1 MKSILIGVLMGVVIL
16 LMVSSCATVPTEP
29 PAPGEVRLLGVK
41 FAGFQPPKKALR
53 YVVEIK
59 FESDGQVDVT
69 RACFYWDDNG
79 PSCYNIMEISYGTR
93 TISALIDT
101 PPVPG
106 NFVLRSYV
114 QFIKDKRALRSNIV
128 QTSVEITP

>member
-1 MKSILIGVLMGVVIL
+1 MKSMLIGVLSGAVML

-41 FAGFQPPKKALR
+41 FAEFGAIRQGLQ

-69 RACFYWDDNG
+69 RACLYWDDHG
-79 PSCYNIMEISYGTR
+79 PSCYNIMDMSHGTK
-93 TISALIDT
+93 TIRVGVQ
-101 PPVPG
+101 VPAPG
-106 NFVLRSYV
+106 RYVLKSYV
-114 QFIKDKRALRSNIV
+114 QSIKDGRTLKSNVV
-128 QTSVEITP
+128 QTSVEIVN